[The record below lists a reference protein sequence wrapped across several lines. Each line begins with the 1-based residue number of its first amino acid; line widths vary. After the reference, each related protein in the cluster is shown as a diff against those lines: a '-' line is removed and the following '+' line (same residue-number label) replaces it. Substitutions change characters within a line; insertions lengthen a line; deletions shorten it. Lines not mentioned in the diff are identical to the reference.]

1 MRVLLSD
8 QEHFGDEVGGDNA
21 TGGSH
26 GFGKG
31 ECRFTGPAGK
41 VEDLQI
47 GGELGALKDKF
58 GGGTRLKREF
68 VEPFSPKGSGFEPFL
83 SNDFLRIETLRGIRA
98 QLPPPPKRAN
108 KRKSEVYDA
117 AVNENRNIRNRRQ
130 SVSLPRGHR
139 DRIHCANSWK
149 ETRCQRRAA

>member
-68 VEPFSPKGSGFEPFL
+68 VEPFFPKRSGFEPFL

-117 AVNENRNIRNRRQ
+117 AVNENRNIQIGGNRSACRGSPRQ
-130 SVSLPRGHR
+130 AIRTERLQGFGPMR
-139 DRIHCANSWK
+139 
-149 ETRCQRRAA
+149 